1 MKFTGRVAIA
11 YQSGTSFQRKT
22 NQDQRYVNLCTAI
35 YECESTGGSEW
46 IKEDV
51 IHLKNIEMHA
61 ELPPMD
67 LSVFNNGT
75 TSQNSKAQVK
85 IAAYYFFVKS
95 DFLRIKS
102 FKFQEHMHKFAQQLQ
117 NDHEESDR
125 KQHLKGK

>member
-1 MKFTGRVAIA
+1 MLFFFAK
-11 YQSGTSFQRKT
+11 
-22 NQDQRYVNLCTAI
+22 
-35 YECESTGGSEW
+35 TGGSEW

-85 IAAYYFFVKS
+85 IAVYYFFMKL
-95 DFLRIKS
+95 DF
-102 FKFQEHMHKFAQQLQ
+102 
-117 NDHEESDR
+117 
-125 KQHLKGK
+125 

>member
-85 IAAYYFFVKS
+85 IAVYITFS
-95 DFLRIKS
+95 
-102 FKFQEHMHKFAQQLQ
+102 
-117 NDHEESDR
+117 
-125 KQHLKGK
+125 

>member
-1 MKFTGRVAIA
+1 MKFSGRVAIA
-11 YQSGTSFQRKT
+11 YQSGTTFQRKT
-22 NQDQRYVNLCTAI
+22 NKATDQDQRYVNLCTAI

-85 IAAYYFFVKS
+85 IKVYYFFVK
-95 DFLRIKS
+95 
-102 FKFQEHMHKFAQQLQ
+102 
-117 NDHEESDR
+117 
-125 KQHLKGK
+125 

>member
-1 MKFTGRVAIA
+1 
-11 YQSGTSFQRKT
+11 
-22 NQDQRYVNLCTAI
+22 
-35 YECESTGGSEW
+35 
-46 IKEDV
+46 
-51 IHLKNIEMHA
+51 MHA

-125 KQHLKGK
+125 KQNLKGKQILNKKGNFILTKNKFSVEITYEIIQLSDNGFQTWKALKKYIFTYFYT

>member
-1 MKFTGRVAIA
+1 MLFFFAK
-11 YQSGTSFQRKT
+11 
-22 NQDQRYVNLCTAI
+22 
-35 YECESTGGSEW
+35 TGGSEW

-85 IAAYYFFVKS
+85 IAVHILLFREIR
-95 DFLRIKS
+95 FLKNEIC
-102 FKFQEHMHKFAQQLQ
+102 
-117 NDHEESDR
+117 
-125 KQHLKGK
+125 